1 MKVIA
6 TNEES
11 LVIKIKDGWLVV
23 NAYTGQ
29 RKRISS
35 KGKDK
40 LWYVAAQAKWGYVPL
55 KEGIAIKSLGEV
67 DEALLRRA
75 IGLMQWKKDYVN

>member
-11 LVIKIKDGWLVV
+11 VIVNAKDGWAVV

-29 RKRISS
+29 KYRISS

-55 KEGIAIKSLGEV
+55 KEGIAIKGIGEV

-75 IGLMQWKKDYVN
+75 IALMQWKKDYVN